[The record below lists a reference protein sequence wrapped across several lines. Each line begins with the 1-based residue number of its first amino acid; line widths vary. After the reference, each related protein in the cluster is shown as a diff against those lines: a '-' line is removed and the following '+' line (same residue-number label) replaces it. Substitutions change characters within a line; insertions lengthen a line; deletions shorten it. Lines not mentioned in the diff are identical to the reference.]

1 MAQAMLAIRFENS
14 LVRSFEKIIEDC
26 LCLIFDSHRQFTLA
40 VNSRDYEQIQILTE
54 NLFSA
59 TELLRECVSIVASG
73 HLVGYTDLLDR
84 LINLEL
90 QNLIID

>member
-1 MAQAMLAIRFENS
+1 MAQAMINIRFSDS

-40 VNSRDYEQIQILTE
+40 VNSRDYNQIHILME

-59 TELLRECVSIVASG
+59 TEQLRECVNIVTSG
-73 HLVGYTDLLDR
+73 HLVGYPDLLNR
-84 LINLEL
+84 LIELEL
-90 QNLIID
+90 QNLNID